1 MYICNKKYMNKIE
14 IYEAIN
20 ELCKN
25 LPNDMDYGQTV
36 RYIMNLNSDGKLT
49 SEKLQEILV
58 SRKSNHF
65 SRL

>member
-1 MYICNKKYMNKIE
+1 MNKIE